1 MSTLS
6 RRRSPRSLLL
16 LAVAAVL
23 CAAAVAFGVGVAG
36 AADPRLDEAD
46 LALQK
51 AQALLEASQSG
62 LLPDQTQAQHR
73 FDKAVARAIADVQ
86 QAREE
91 IAAAK
96 AAADNP

>member
-1 MSTLS
+1 MNDLS
-6 RRRSPRSLLL
+6 HRRSPRYLLPFACSVVL
-16 LAVAAVL
+16 VAA
-23 CAAAVAFGVGVAG
+23 AIAFGVGVAG

-51 AQALLEASQSG
+51 AEALLQASQSG

-91 IAAAK
+91 IVAAK
-96 AAADNP
+96 SAADNP